1 MFLIKL
7 TKIIEK
13 DTGID
18 HRDWYVNPE
27 QIATI
32 MENAKGTS
40 IAVRGFTTNTIVT
53 QTPEEIIDAIEQG
66 KSDNAASFWDA
77 SIPCLAQALELV
89 EQDRIENDCGP
100 VRLDLRG
107 LLRRPAGD
115 GPGTLSDAAGL
126 RDQQG

>member
-7 TKIIEK
+7 TKVVEK
-13 DTGID
+13 DNRID

-32 MENAKGTS
+32 MENSKGTS
-40 IAVRGFTTNTIVT
+40 IAVRGFSTNTIVT
-53 QTPEEIIDAIEQG
+53 ETPEEIIDEIEQA

-89 EQDRIENDCGP
+89 EQDRIENDCSP

-115 GPGTLSDAAGL
+115 GSGTLSDAAGL

>member
-7 TKIIEK
+7 TKIVEK
-13 DTGID
+13 DNGID

-40 IAVRGFTTNTIVT
+40 IAVRGFSTNTIVT
-53 QTPEEIIDAIEQG
+53 QTPEEIIDAIEQA

-77 SIPCLAQALELV
+77 AIPCLAQALELV
-89 EQDRIENDCGP
+89 EQDRIEGDCGP

-107 LLRRPAGD
+107 LLRHPAGD
-115 GPGTLSDAAGL
+115 GPRAVPDAEGL
-126 RDQQG
+126 REQQN